1 MGRSAHNASNN
12 TSQPSSSHRFQ
23 FHSPAASLVQLPTIH
38 QLRRYLAENNL
49 LKSATQSI
57 TASQDR
63 PPFSPAAPALSNTDT
78 PRLSTLLD
86 YQHSPSLR
94 RSLVVWAVSFRHALE
109 TGVSRLNSED
119 SSTAVKERYGF
130 VTEWFVGAEY
140 RRIEV
145 ELSFAAS
152 TVMVER
158 VLFVMR
164 WGKELQVDFG
174 PKLEWEG

>member
-1 MGRSAHNASNN
+1 VPPKAS
-12 TSQPSSSHRFQ
+12 QHLRIDLLF
-23 FHSPAASLVQLPTIH
+23 LQLPQHNRI
-38 QLRRYLAENNL
+38 L
-49 LKSATQSI
+49 I
-57 TASQDR
+57 
-63 PPFSPAAPALSNTDT
+63 
-78 PRLSTLLD
+78 LLD
-86 YQHSPSLR
+86 YQHSSSLR

-130 VTEWFVGAEY
+130 VTDWFVSVEY

>member
-1 MGRSAHNASNN
+1 
-12 TSQPSSSHRFQ
+12 
-23 FHSPAASLVQLPTIH
+23 
-38 QLRRYLAENNL
+38 
-49 LKSATQSI
+49 
-57 TASQDR
+57 
-63 PPFSPAAPALSNTDT
+63 
-78 PRLSTLLD
+78 
-86 YQHSPSLR
+86 
-94 RSLVVWAVSFRHALE
+94 LVVWAASFRHALE

-119 SSTAVKERYGF
+119 NSTAIKERYGF
-130 VTEWFVGAEY
+130 VIEWYVSAEY

-152 TVMVER
+152 TVIVER